1 MTIRTTGRV
10 EDWRLIEVREG
21 LCILAGR
28 AYARIN
34 IPDGN
39 WFTSSLVLRMTDRFA
54 YTASGTE
61 YALGEPYPA
70 DKDLPEEVGT
80 ILMAKGLTGRS
91 FASIEHMSVEGVKL
105 AGLCSPVHGASP
117 ATLELLRRPAD

>member
-1 MTIRTTGRV
+1 VALRKTGRI
-10 EDWRLIEVREG
+10 EDWRLIDVREG

-28 AYARIN
+28 AYDRVN

-39 WFTSSLVLRMTDRFA
+39 WFTSSLVRRMTDQVA

-61 YALGEPYPA
+61 YTLGEPYPA

-80 ILMAKGLTGRS
+80 IMMAKGLHGRS
-91 FASIEHMSVEGVKL
+91 FASLDEMSAEGSKL
-105 AGLCSPVHGASP
+105 IGLCSPLHAASP
-117 ATLELLRRPAD
+117 AVMERLKRAVE